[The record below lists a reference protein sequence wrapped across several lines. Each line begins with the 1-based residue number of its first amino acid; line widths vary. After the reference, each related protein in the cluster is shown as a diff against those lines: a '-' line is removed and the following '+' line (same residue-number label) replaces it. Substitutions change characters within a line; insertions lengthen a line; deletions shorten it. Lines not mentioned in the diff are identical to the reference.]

1 MSDQLTM
8 SVGPVVWVGPY
19 PKGGTHP
26 TGTHPAALWA
36 TTRTTQK
43 HPGGSRPPG
52 THLNT
57 TEETTAP

>member
-1 MSDQLTM
+1 MAA
-8 SVGPVVWVGPY
+8 
-19 PKGGTHP
+19 
-26 TGTHPAALWA
+26 AALWA